1 MVLHANLW
9 CIASESVAR
18 EIDEGKAYY
27 VTHIAWHISK
37 LLLEKLRYAKATSFE
52 SEEAA
57 CDSVVLKI

>member
-1 MVLHANLW
+1 MVHANFW

-18 EIDEGKAYY
+18 EIDKGKAYY
-27 VTHIAWHISK
+27 VTNKSWHIWK